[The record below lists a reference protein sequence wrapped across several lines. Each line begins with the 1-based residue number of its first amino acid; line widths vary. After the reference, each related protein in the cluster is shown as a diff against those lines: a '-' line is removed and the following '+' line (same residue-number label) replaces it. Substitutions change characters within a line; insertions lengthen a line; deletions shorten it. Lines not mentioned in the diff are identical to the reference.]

1 MRCKLRLEPPIT
13 FWSIARNALS
23 RRRNVGNFGHHER
36 RANELAPARSSIAT
50 GASICVVV
58 ALSAHEYRALMP
70 RRTSLEVKFGAKVK
84 LGPIMELAKS
94 LHAQGEAAFSAG
106 DEYGGLALMRQAV
119 DVLEQSSGQPG
130 FNAEAHLLLCSIR
143 SDVGDAL
150 RKLARWGEA
159 RAHLE
164 RVLIEAA
171 DVLSGDMDEVSSCT

>member
-1 MRCKLRLEPPIT
+1 
-13 FWSIARNALS
+13 
-23 RRRNVGNFGHHER
+23 
-36 RANELAPARSSIAT
+36 
-50 GASICVVV
+50 
-58 ALSAHEYRALMP
+58 MP

-159 RAHLE
+159 RAP
-164 RVLIEAA
+164 RACRAPSAA
-171 DVLSGDMDEVSSCT
+171 PPPPR